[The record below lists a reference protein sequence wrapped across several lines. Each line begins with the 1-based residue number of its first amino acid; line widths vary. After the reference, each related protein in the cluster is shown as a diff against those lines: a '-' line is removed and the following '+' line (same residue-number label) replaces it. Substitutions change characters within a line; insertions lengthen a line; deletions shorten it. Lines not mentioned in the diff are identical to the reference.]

1 MSASK
6 RSAIII
12 AVTGGIAC
20 GKSEAG
26 KILSR
31 MGFALCDADE
41 RAHALM
47 AKGMPAYRETV
58 ECFGED
64 ILAENGEIS
73 RPALA
78 EIVFN
83 DAARRDALNRAV
95 HPYVRD
101 ELEQWVMRNRRDR
114 QDAAVQIPLLFESG
128 METLDWDAVLCISAS
143 EEEVMRRLAGR
154 GISRDDAQRRIESQW
169 PLAEK
174 ERRSDF
180 VVSNNGTLKELEAA
194 LRRAV
199 QETVL
204 RKG

>member
-12 AVTGGIAC
+12 GLTGGIAC

-26 KILSR
+26 RILER

-41 RAHALM
+41 LAHALM
-47 AKGMPAYRETV
+47 AKGMPAYRKTV

-64 ILAENGEIS
+64 ILAETGEIS
-73 RPALA
+73 RPVLA

-83 DAARRDALNRAV
+83 DAARREALNRAV
-95 HPYVRD
+95 HPFVRD
-101 ELEQWVMRNRRDR
+101 ELEKWIMRHRRDR

-128 METLDWDAVLCISAS
+128 METLDWDGVLCISAS
-143 EEEVMRRLAGR
+143 EEAVIQRLADR
-154 GISRDDAQRRIESQW
+154 GISRDDAVRRIESQW

-180 VVSNNGTLKELEAA
+180 VVSNGGTLEELETA